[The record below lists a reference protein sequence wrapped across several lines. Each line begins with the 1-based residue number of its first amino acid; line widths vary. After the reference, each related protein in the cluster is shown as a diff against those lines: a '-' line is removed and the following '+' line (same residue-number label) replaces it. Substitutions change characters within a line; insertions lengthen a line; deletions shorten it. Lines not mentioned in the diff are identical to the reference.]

1 MLYLP
6 SLSLLVTTT
15 KHKSPEKPSTW
26 MRKGHSS
33 AWQPGETL
41 TIGWLS
47 TIHHPP
53 KELSTV
59 RVGLSL
65 TYPSIQTGYMTT
77 LWTWPLLAVS
87 LSSVVGAE
95 SSLKLSKH
103 CRQREH
109 AMASSALFCCKKIWR
124 LWWLSTHP
132 IQLYCPMLEENA
144 GKLTRLS
151 MSFPEQKVFL
161 KTCVGM
167 CRCRSSWNTVWIEL
181 WTSFGWSL
189 SCVNLRPWLTW
200 TLRPEALRY
209 FHAGRSAHPS
219 NEAQSNL

>member
-1 MLYLP
+1 M
-6 SLSLLVTTT
+6 
-15 KHKSPEKPSTW
+15 
-26 MRKGHSS
+26 
-33 AWQPGETL
+33 
-41 TIGWLS
+41 I
-47 TIHHPP
+47 
-53 KELSTV
+53 
-59 RVGLSL
+59 
-65 TYPSIQTGYMTT
+65 T

-167 CRCRSSWNTVWIEL
+167 CRSSWNTVRIEL

-189 SCVNLRPWLTW
+189 SCANLRPWLIW

-219 NEAQSNL
+219 NEAQSNLLQLIYIYIYIYWQIQMPTCSPRFLLPNPVATYLRMQLHV

>member
-1 MLYLP
+1 M
-6 SLSLLVTTT
+6 
-15 KHKSPEKPSTW
+15 
-26 MRKGHSS
+26 
-33 AWQPGETL
+33 
-41 TIGWLS
+41 I
-47 TIHHPP
+47 
-53 KELSTV
+53 
-59 RVGLSL
+59 
-65 TYPSIQTGYMTT
+65 T

-167 CRCRSSWNTVWIEL
+167 CRSSWNTVRIEL

-189 SCVNLRPWLTW
+189 SCANLRPWLIW

-219 NEAQSNL
+219 NEAQSNLLQLIYIYILANTDANVLPPFSPSQPRCYLFAHAIACVDGYCTEFHKCHAR